1 MSNELKSQWLA
12 VGSRYHATF
21 FEWHETEQEAARS
34 LDAGEE
40 NGDCYAAA
48 IYHVP
53 TQTLKMRDPLGH
65 YDPAKVRASINTFL
79 TTTHSDPVLKS

>member
-1 MSNELKSQWLA
+1 MNNEANEWLA
-12 VGSRYHATF
+12 VGSRFHSTF
-21 FEWHETEQEAARS
+21 FEWHKTEEDAKQS

-53 TQTLKMRDPLGH
+53 TKTLKMRDPLGK
-65 YDPAKVRASINTFL
+65 YDPEKVQASIKKFIQNE
-79 TTTHSDPVLKS
+79 P